1 MSITPT
7 MTIGGEAVAGA
18 ATFDVTDPATGERA
32 GVAPDATSA
41 ELDRAVEA
49 AQAALPAWSADASA
63 RREALLAANAAIKG
77 AAERLAEVL
86 TAEQGKPLKNA
97 TGEVLG
103 TASSFK
109 YYAGLEVTPEV
120 LQDDDNAHVV
130 VRRRPVGPVG
140 AITPWNFP
148 LALAAFKLAPA
159 LAAGNTVVLKPSP
172 YTPLATLLLG
182 DVLRDV
188 LPAGVLNVVSGRD
201 PLGAVLAGHPGI
213 RKVSFTGS
221 VATGKAVAATAAP
234 DLKRVTLEL
243 GGNDPAIILDDA
255 EPTEVVKAMFWSA
268 FDNNGQT
275 CSAVKRVYVPASL
288 YDDVV
293 DAFAERAAKVRIG
306 DGRDP
311 ASQLG
316 PVQNARQLERV
327 RGLVAHA
334 VDAGAKV
341 VVGGGAPE
349 GRGLFFEPTILAN
362 VEDGTAV
369 VDEEQFGP
377 VLPIVG
383 YGDVADAVARA
394 NATHFGLGASVWS
407 ADPERAATVAE
418 GVEAGTVWVNAH
430 LRMGRDQPFGGLK
443 WSGIGLEN
451 GRYGYETF
459 TDAQVLYRAR

>member
-1 MSITPT
+1 MTAPI
-7 MTIGGEAVAGA
+7 MTIDGTAVTA
-18 ATFDVTDPATGERA
+18 AERFDVVDPATGAAA
-32 GVAPDATSA
+32 GSAPDCSA
-41 ELDRAVEA
+41 ADLDRAVA
-49 AQAALPAWSADASA
+49 AAARAHAGWSADRAA
-63 RREALLAANAAIKG
+63 RAEALLAVNAAIKG
-77 AAERLAEVL
+77 AVDELAAVL

-103 TASSFK
+103 TAASFK
-109 YYAGLEVTPEV
+109 YYANLEVAPEV
-120 LQDDDNAHVV
+120 IQDDDKAHIEL
-130 VRRRPVGPVG
+130 RRRSMGPVA

-182 DVLRDV
+182 ELLRDV

-201 PLGAVLAGHPGI
+201 PLGAALASHPGI

-221 VATGKAVAATAAP
+221 VATGKLVAAAAAP

-243 GGNDPAIILDDA
+243 GGNDPAIVLDDA
-255 EPTEVVKAMFWSA
+255 DPADVVKGMFWSA

-275 CSAVKRVYVPASL
+275 CAAIKRVYVPERL
-288 YDDVV
+288 HDDVV
-293 DAFAERAAKVRIG
+293 EAFAERAATVRVG

-316 PVQNARQLERV
+316 PVQNRRQLDRV
-327 RGLVAHA
+327 KGLVA
-334 VDAGAKV
+334 DALADGAKAV
-341 VVGGGAPE
+341 AGGGAPD
-349 GRGLFFEPTILAN
+349 GPGLFHEPTILAG
-362 VEDGTAV
+362 VSDGTAV

-377 VLPIVG
+377 VLPIVA
-383 YGDVADAVARA
+383 YTDEADVVARA

-407 ADPERAATVAE
+407 ADPDRAAAV
-418 GVEAGTVWVNAH
+418 GDRLEAGTVWLNAH

-451 GRYGYETF
+451 GRNGYEAF
-459 TDAQVLYRAR
+459 TDAQVTYRSR